1 MTEID
6 VDNYIT
12 LTSFLHQPF
21 NTEFVLNIP
30 DNFSNGTFYNLPLN
44 DLVSATD
51 EALKKGYTLALDC
64 DVSEQ
69 TFSSKYGVAVIP
81 KLIDNNVAVIF
92 CDDKHM
98 PNSMLLNLDNHH
110 IQQEL
115 FTHQINAT
123 EPLKKQLWQQIIKH
137 KINNQATHL
146 IRRYKPQNP
155 LKYYAN
161 KVLSG
166 DTTNREAVAASYY
179 WKNIFDFDFKRERS
193 GKYPNLFLNYGYI
206 VLRAAVAR
214 ALAGSGLLSTL
225 GIHHHNKYNAF
236 CLADDIM
243 EPYRPLVDA
252 KVIEIINTF
261 NEKWF
266 KGWSSTPEEKRVKLI
281 TLKENIVAHKDFEDK
296 VANNPDLQNKD
307 IALKKIMDEILRK
320 QRKID
325 LELYKLSA
333 QDSAFYQS
341 LFDTMKRVTATK

>member
-1 MTEID
+1 MIKRTLFFSKKCSITTKNEQLVIKNEINSKTVPIED
-6 VDNYIT
+6 IGYIVIEN
-12 LTSFLHQPF
+12 Q
-21 NTEFVLNIP
+21 
-30 DNFSNGTFYNLPLN
+30 
-44 DLVSATD
+44 
-51 EALKKGYTLALDC
+51 
-64 DVSEQ
+64 Q
-69 TFSSKYGVAVIP
+69 TFISIP
-81 KLIDNNVAVIF
+81 AISKLIDNNVAVIF

-252 KVIEIINTF
+252 KVLEIMKKYD
-261 NEKWF
+261 EHD
-266 KGWSSTPEEKRVKLI
+266 LI
-281 TLKENIVAHKDFEDK
+281 TPIKIELLNILTQTVYFEDK
-296 VANNPDLQNKD
+296 KSPLMVALSTTTSSLQQCFTGK
-307 IALKKIMDEILRK
+307 A
-320 QRKID
+320 RKIN
-325 LELYKLSA
+325 YPKLWI
-333 QDSAFYQS
+333 
-341 LFDTMKRVTATK
+341 